1 MAGPRKPSGSDWD
14 PMFDDAEIFIEA
26 PTAPSNV
33 GTLPD
38 SGDADEGLGMGD
50 MFPDED
56 TLPGV
61 DQGIPMIAEPLPE
74 MDAEMW
80 QAGIQAVVTV
90 PDQIEPVWPGAEAWA
105 SEARRYRTE
114 STLAEDPGASAQL
127 LLAAARAFEQ
137 AGDTAQAERVCDE
150 ALQYDPNATD
160 ALRVRARL
168 AESRGD
174 FDDAHALW
182 ARMATAIERP
192 DERAAY
198 GALTAEWTL
207 GRGGKLPPI
216 ARQAIPA
223 GPSRALAQAEEALRA
238 GAPADVANALA
249 EAGRAMGGA
258 LGAALLDHAGR
269 CREAARDRVGAVVE
283 RTEAGKLD
291 PYAPPSLP
299 ARLRDAARADERKA
313 QPLLDE
319 LAAGPDGVLSAAIA
333 RWSAGVASRV
343 GDKKRAAAL
352 REALAPVTAAAARD
366 RIDQEAASGAPLDPA
381 SLERLRGGITGA
393 AGVAVLAWIEAGNL
407 ARRGEIAAALALMGQ
422 AIAENPDAIPLGL
435 LAQQIAG
442 ETTDPAERAAAF
454 DLWLRADPGRRAEAA
469 LALAEARQAAGGD
482 EPLAARGALQTAI
495 EAAPGSALFW
505 SVAAADAR
513 AGRQADAAATLAYG
527 ADMWG
532 PSALAPGL
540 RTCARSH
547 LALGEPERAFEEMQ
561 ARLAEAPDAPVAH
574 PFELEARARLAERAG
589 DVGALL
595 PLLTAAAGA
604 ADPAR
609 AASLAPRRAD
619 LIDHTVDSKGRA
631 RVLEEALRDVS
642 DDPASLPLLLLDDAV
657 APAAGGDAL
666 WRAGAAAAEGP
677 AAPIARLYR
686 LAGTESAAVDADERT
701 ALSRASELL
710 ALLPGDRLVKRAV
723 LRASTRLPADER
735 SVALAERAADAG
747 AAAGAA
753 VDPVDAGVAL
763 IVAEALAAVD
773 DERADAAFGAL
784 VNGRYAAD
792 AKRALARLDARAR
805 GQGVAG
811 DGAGLPGGVHAGPAD
826 DAAGT
831 ARTAVTDLFDAAR
844 GGNWDDAVTSLR
856 DSPPHEAA
864 ASSATLHAAALL
876 AEGRGKTTDAAALE
890 AAALVAAGADADAL
904 SISVLARIAEGDG
917 KPELRIGALELAA
930 ARFTEEDTKL
940 ALAVV
945 DSMRA
950 RLADEAGDRASAA
963 EHWRAAL
970 MVDPGC
976 LPAAR
981 AIRRDAARRGDLAL
995 SVDATEAEAG
1005 CLRVPGHRVHVL
1017 LLAAALAEE
1026 AARGEEGGVPIA
1038 SGEGGLRPT
1047 EPIAGGPGDPSR
1059 VPFYRQRAIALLR
1072 AVLAIDPGHEAA
1084 FEQLRT
1090 LLDEAGDTAA
1100 LSEALA
1106 ARIAVAANPF
1116 EVTSLRLARA
1126 ELQGEKLADRAGARA
1141 ELDAILHKQ
1150 PEHPRALARLSELLW
1165 EEQAWED
1172 AGEVYLRRTAVE
1184 REPAAL
1190 RESFLRLG
1198 HIYRE
1203 RVPDARRAITAY
1215 ERVRGIEPDNR
1226 EALHALSELYVAEGD
1241 TKQALPVTER
1251 LVAIEADA
1259 KKRTAYR
1266 VRFGDLLMRSGDL
1279 RRAGTELRRAVDAD
1293 PRNVAAVTTLAQLLE
1308 RARDAGGRRALLDHT
1323 VGLLRHDVERGEL
1336 NLDTLRALGALLI
1349 LRERPYAAAAVAD
1362 LVAVLTAAE
1371 TGGKADRP
1379 VRPGRSV
1386 AGLRRPEL
1394 DERSFPPGLPPGIR
1408 QIMRLVGPH
1417 LRPSGSE
1424 LAPQLG
1430 RHGITRADRTGR
1442 GEAPRPLFESVGA
1455 ELAAGDFDL
1464 YVQHA
1469 AASGPVPLRAE
1480 PGSPAAIIIGAPLA
1494 AMGQGALRFA
1504 AARTLRLVATNLDAL
1519 LAVPPED
1526 AGALLVGIIRQF
1538 VPDYLHPGVR
1548 DALVD
1553 LEAARAARL
1562 IPRKIKPA
1570 VSAFAIESAGPF
1582 DVAALHA
1589 AVRDGANA
1597 AGLLASADL
1606 PAALAVVLASSGVRE
1621 PTLSL
1626 SPIAANPEALALLR
1640 FAVSDAYD
1648 DLAGA
1653 MEA

>member
-14 PMFDDAEIFIEA
+14 PTFDDAEIFIEA

-33 GTLPD
+33 GPLPESD
-38 SGDADEGLGMGD
+38 DADEGLGIGD

-61 DQGIPMIAEPLPE
+61 DQPIPMIAEPLPE

-90 PDQIEPVWPGAEAWA
+90 PDQIASAAPDPEEWA
-105 SEARRYRTE
+105 DEARRYRTE
-114 STLAEDPGASAQL
+114 STLADDPAASAGL

-137 AGDTAQAERVCDE
+137 AGDTEQAERVCDE
-150 ALQYDPNATD
+150 ALQYDPNAPD
-160 ALRVRARL
+160 VLRVRARL

-182 ARMATAIERP
+182 ARLATAIERA

-207 GRGGKLPPI
+207 ARGGKLPPI
-216 ARQAIPA
+216 ARQSIPA

-238 GAPADVANALA
+238 GAPGDVANALA

-269 CREAARDRVGAVVE
+269 CREAARDRAGAIAE
-283 RTEAGKLD
+283 RAEAAKLD
-291 PYAPPSLP
+291 PYAAPSLP
-299 ARLRDAARADERKA
+299 ARLRDAARADDRKA

-333 RWSAGVASRV
+333 RWSAAVASRV
-343 GDKKRAAAL
+343 GDKKRAAVL
-352 REALAPVTAAAARD
+352 REGLAPVTAAAARD

-393 AGVAVLAWIEAGNL
+393 AGVAVLGWIEAGNL

-435 LAQQIAG
+435 LAQQIAN
-442 ETTDPAERAAAF
+442 ETTDPGERASAF

-561 ARLAEAPDAPVAH
+561 ARLAEAPGAPVAH

-619 LIDHTVDSKGRA
+619 LVDHTVDRKGRA
-631 RVLEEALRDVS
+631 LILEEALRDLS
-642 DDPASLPLLLLDDAV
+642 DDPTVLPLLVLDDAV

-666 WRAGAAAAEGP
+666 WRAGAAATEASATSP
-677 AAPIARLYR
+677 SPIARLYR
-686 LAGTESAAVDADERT
+686 LAGSESAAVDADERT

-710 ALLPGDRLVKRAV
+710 ALWPADRLAKRAV
-723 LRASTRLPADER
+723 LRASARLPADER
-735 SVALAERAADAG
+735 SPALADRAADAG

-753 VDPVDAGVAL
+753 VDAADAGVAL
-763 IVAEALAAVD
+763 IVAEALATVD
-773 DERADAAFGAL
+773 DDRADAAFGAL
-784 VNGRYAAD
+784 ANSRFSGD
-792 AKRALARLDARAR
+792 AKRARARLDARAR

-811 DGAGLPGGVHAGPAD
+811 DGAGLPGGLLAGPAD
-826 DAAGT
+826 DAAGA
-831 ARTAVTDLFDAAR
+831 ARTSVTDLFDAAR

-856 DSPPHEAA
+856 DSPPHEGAA
-864 ASSATLHAAALL
+864 GPATLHAAALL

-890 AAALVAAGADADAL
+890 AAALLAAGADPDAL

-917 KPELRIGALELAA
+917 KPELRVGALELAA
-930 ARFTEEDTKL
+930 ARFTQEDTKV

-970 MVDPGC
+970 VVDPGC

-1005 CLRVPGHRVHVL
+1005 CLRVPEHRVHVL

-1026 AARGEEGGVPIA
+1026 AARGEEGGVPH
-1038 SGEGGLRPT
+1038 R
-1047 EPIAGGPGDPSR
+1047 R
-1059 VPFYRQRAIALLR
+1059 RAIALLR
-1072 AVLAIDPGHEAA
+1072 AVLAIDPGHESA
-1084 FEQLRT
+1084 FEQLRA

-1106 ARIAVAANPF
+1106 SRIAVAANPF

-1165 EEQAWED
+1165 EEQAWAD

-1184 REPAAL
+1184 REPAPL

-1203 RVPDARRAITAY
+1203 RVPDPRRAITAY

-1226 EALHALSELYVAEGD
+1226 EALQALSELYVGEGD

-1251 LVAIEADA
+1251 LVATETDA
-1259 KKRTAYR
+1259 KKRTGYR
-1266 VRFGDLLMRSGDL
+1266 VRLGDLLMRSGDL
-1279 RRAGTELRRAVDAD
+1279 RRAGTELRRAVDSD

-1349 LRERPYAAAAVAD
+1349 LRERPRAAAAVAD

-1371 TGGKADRP
+1371 TGRKADRP
-1379 VRPGRSV
+1379 ARPGRSV

-1424 LAPQLG
+1424 LAHQLG
-1430 RHGITRADRTGR
+1430 RHGVTRAERTGR
-1442 GEAPRPLFESVGA
+1442 GEGPRPLFESVGA

-1464 YVQHA
+1464 YVRQVGSTA
-1469 AASGPVPLRAE
+1469 GPVPLRAE
-1480 PGSPAAIIIGAPLA
+1480 PGSPAAIIIGAPLT
-1494 AMGQGALRFA
+1494 AMGQGALRFV
-1504 AARTLRLVATNLDAL
+1504 AARSLRLVATNLDAL
-1519 LAVPPED
+1519 LAVPPEE
-1526 AGALLVGIIRQF
+1526 AAALLVGIIRQF
-1538 VPDYLHPGVR
+1538 VPDFLHPGVR
-1548 DALVD
+1548 DALVEP
-1553 LEAARAARL
+1553 EAARAARL

-1606 PAALAVVLASSGVRE
+1606 PAALAVVLATSGVRE
-1621 PTLSL
+1621 PALTL
-1626 SPIAANPEALALLR
+1626 SPIAAHPEALALLR

-1648 DLAGA
+1648 DLAAA